1 MADYQSSYTG
11 SVIDEAV
18 SRALTLTKLDG
29 TVLENQ
35 NETYVVVVS
44 KKDGNFSYHP
54 LKFSQMPVQ
63 VVPKEEGSTI
73 TFQLFTIN
81 GRGPEGNNPG
91 AYILNAG
98 RIPYETTLGDNPD
111 LIAGSVYQKLVDI
124 GSLSNLTQT
133 TLDTH
138 MKNTLPLND
147 LKNLT
152 GNDTKF
158 YHIEGKVCHKW
169 NDSID
174 NADKHIADT
183 AIHLDQ
189 TDRGLLTDCQ
199 THLNDITNTVN
210 PFQYHLSGADRTF
223 LTNLQSNGKNSITAI
238 QNNLETKIDSAF
250 EIGSSEPTKPTS
262 QKKLWIDT
270 TNKVLKY
277 YDPTAKDWVIVPVA
291 YS

>member
-11 SVIDEAV
+11 SVIDEAI

-35 NETYVVVVS
+35 NETYVVVAS

-81 GRGPEGNNPG
+81 GRGPEESNPG
-91 AYILNAG
+91 AYVLDAG
-98 RIPYETTLGDNPD
+98 RIPYAETLTDDLTLRTN
-111 LIAGSVYQKLVDI
+111 SVYWHLKDVIKL
-124 GSLSNLTQT
+124 S
-133 TLDTH
+133 
-138 MKNTLPLND
+138 
-147 LKNLT
+147 
-152 GNDTKF
+152 NDTKTNLNNHIENKLALDKLNQLGKNDTNF

-169 NDSID
+169 NESIQ
-174 NADKHIADT
+174 NADDHIADSN
-183 AIHLDQ
+183 AIHLTKTQ
-189 TDRGLLTDCQ
+189 KTLLTQCQ
-199 THLNDITNTVN
+199 THLDDMNKAVPAN
-210 PFQYHLSGADRTF
+210 HLSSSDRSF
-223 LTNLQSNGKNSITAI
+223 LTNLQATSGENSLIAI
-238 QNNLETKIDSAF
+238 QNNLATKIDSAF
-250 EIGSSEPTKPTS
+250 EISNKPITN

-270 TNKVLKY
+270 RNKVLKY